1 MNAMTEQTYRPII
14 LSKYTA
20 VLKSCR
26 NLISSEDI
34 RLIRKAFKIAIQNE
48 TEASELNYQ
57 EIVRILDITLII
69 TQEIGLGR
77 TSIICAMLHKTV
89 EKEMITLE
97 QIREMFG
104 EKVEQIIKGLKD
116 ISHIYATQR
125 IVNSENFRKLLLS
138 FAEDIRV
145 QLIFLAEK
153 LYALRQA
160 AQLSEAG
167 QKQLAME
174 TSYIY
179 IPFAHRLGLYNIK
192 SEMEDTALR
201 YANPQIY
208 REIEQKL
215 KESKTAR
222 EAYIAEFIAPIAEEM
237 NRRGIKFKM
246 KYRTKTIASI
256 LNKMRKSKVEFEE
269 IFDIFAVRFI
279 IDSVGENEKPDCWRV
294 YSIVTDKYT
303 PNPQRLRDW
312 ISVPKSNGY
321 ESLQTTVLGPGKRW
335 VEVQIRT
342 ERMDEIAEK
351 GLAAHW
357 KYKNEGESSE
367 LDKWLAGIKEILDQ
381 PDASALEFLDEFKLN
396 LFAKE
401 IRVFTPKGYMRTL
414 PKGATALDFAY
425 DIHTEIGNTCIGAK
439 VNHKLVPMSH
449 KLTSG
454 DQVEILTSDKQKPQR
469 EWLDFVVTAKARTHI
484 NATFKKYRK
493 EQIRTGITIFEAV
506 VKKLDLPPTSEPL
519 KKVLTDYNLTN
530 KDDLYVE
537 LAKNIIT
544 EGDLEKV
551 LKKKAENKFIKY
563 WKLQFLWN
571 GKDGEEKKK
580 NDNDV
585 QLDVNSDFV
594 IAPCCNPIPGD
605 DVVGMNIAGTK
616 VTVHKRS
623 CPEAIRLMASFGDK
637 IVPIKWVS
645 HKLMSFL
652 TVIKMTGIDKPGIV
666 SDITALIAKEGKVNM
681 RMIHFDTRDGIFEG
695 FIHLYVHNT
704 ADLNNIVSR
713 ISQIQGVESV
723 MRVENE
729 ER

>member
-1 MNAMTEQTYRPII
+1 MKKSMIYTKTGDKGTTSLVGGTRVPKTHIRLEAYGTVDELNSYLGLLQTYLTDEEDKQII
-14 LSKYTA
+14 FRIQNKLFSVGSYLATDQTQTK
-20 VLKSCR
+20 LRMESR
-26 NLISSEDI
+26 IEDEDI
-34 RLIRKAFKIAIQNE
+34 RMLEQAIDVIDNELPPLNAFILPGGDRGAAVGHICRTVCRRAE
-48 TEASELNYQ
+48 R
-57 EIVRILDITLII
+57 RILALAEECDIDARVT
-69 TQEIGLGR
+69 
-77 TSIICAMLHKTV
+77 A
-89 EKEMITLE
+89 
-97 QIREMFG
+97 F
-104 EKVEQIIKGLKD
+104 
-116 ISHIYATQR
+116 
-125 IVNSENFRKLLLS
+125 VNRLSDYLFILTRKLNHL
-138 FAEDIRV
+138 
-145 QLIFLAEK
+145 
-153 LYALRQA
+153 
-160 AQLSEAG
+160 
-167 QKQLAME
+167 
-174 TSYIY
+174 
-179 IPFAHRLGLYNIK
+179 
-192 SEMEDTALR
+192 
-201 YANPQIY
+201 
-208 REIEQKL
+208 
-215 KESKTAR
+215 
-222 EAYIAEFIAPIAEEM
+222 
-237 NRRGIKFKM
+237 
-246 KYRTKTIASI
+246 TKTD
-256 LNKMRKSKVEFEE
+256 E
-269 IFDIFAVRFI
+269 IF
-279 IDSVGENEKPDCWRV
+279 W
-294 YSIVTDKYT
+294 DK
-303 PNPQRLRDW
+303 
-312 ISVPKSNGY
+312 SCK
-321 ESLQTTVLGPGKRW
+321 
-335 VEVQIRT
+335 
-342 ERMDEIAEK
+342 
-351 GLAAHW
+351 
-357 KYKNEGESSE
+357 
-367 LDKWLAGIKEILDQ
+367 
-381 PDASALEFLDEFKLN
+381 
-396 LFAKE
+396 
-401 IRVFTPKGYMRTL
+401 
-414 PKGATALDFAY
+414 
-425 DIHTEIGNTCIGAK
+425 
-439 VNHKLVPMSH
+439 
-449 KLTSG
+449 
-454 DQVEILTSDKQKPQR
+454 
-469 EWLDFVVTAKARTHI
+469 
-484 NATFKKYRK
+484 
-493 EQIRTGITIFEAV
+493 
-506 VKKLDLPPTSEPL
+506 PPTSEPL